1 MTRSG
6 LILALFLFFSTF
18 EASSSCATPIKS
30 KLVGSI
36 PIEGKVV
43 RLNLPHEG
51 RAFKIVWVGEDGREW
66 KREYSSRKG
75 EHWYETRDQAVWRGT
90 AKAIGITEFP
100 DILIKLAVPSLTD
113 EFEIFFYPQLWLGG
127 TVNLLYGYT
136 LFAWQW
142 KSFLFILFL
151 ISSGLVYLY
160 RKNVGIALFLGFV
173 IAWVGMD
180 LRSMYDHLMIVKNI
194 EDNRHVNLIKHV
206 REGAKTAS
214 NQFDAGTWTYKG
226 LGSPTN
232 MLIKYY
238 LADHRYIPFQP
249 DSQADFIVTKEDRV
263 LVGCYKTRT
272 VF

>member
-6 LILALFLFFSTF
+6 LILPLVLSLSTC
-18 EASSSCATPIKS
+18 AVSAACATPIKS
-30 KLVGSI
+30 KIEGTI

-90 AKAIGITEFP
+90 AKAIGITKFP
-100 DILIKLAVPSLTD
+100 GIVIELGVPSLTD
-113 EFEIFFYPQLWLGG
+113 ELEIFFYPQLWLGS
-127 TVNLLYGYT
+127 TVNLLYSYT
-136 LFAWQW
+136 FMAWQW

-160 RKNVGIALFLGFV
+160 RKTVGIALFAGFV

-194 EDNRHVNLIKHV
+194 EDNRHLNLIKHV
-206 REGAKTAS
+206 KEGTKTAS
-214 NQFDAGTWTYKG
+214 DQFESGTWTYKELG
-226 LGSPTN
+226 LPTN
-232 MLIKYY
+232 VLIKYY

-249 DSQADFIVTKEDRV
+249 DPQADFIVTKEDRV
-263 LVGCYKTRT
+263 LVISKLE
-272 VF
+272 

>member
-6 LILALFLFFSTF
+6 LIFSLVLFFSTYPIPS
-18 EASSSCATPIKS
+18 ACATPIKS
-30 KLVGSI
+30 KIEGTI

-43 RLNLPHEG
+43 RLNLPQEG
-51 RAFKIVWVGEDGREW
+51 RPFKIVWIGEDGREW

-75 EHWYETRDQAVWRGT
+75 KHWYETRDQVVWSGT
-90 AKAIGITEFP
+90 AKAIGITKFP
-100 DILIKLAVPSLTD
+100 NIVIELEVPSLTD
-113 EFEIFFYPQLWLGG
+113 EFEIFFYPHLWLGS

-136 LFAWQW
+136 FMAWRW

-151 ISSGLVYLY
+151 ISSVLVYLCK
-160 RKNVGIALFLGFV
+160 KNVGISLFAGFL

-194 EDNRHVNLIKHV
+194 EDNRHVNLIEQV
-206 REGAKTAS
+206 RDGTTAAS
-214 NQFDAGTWTYKG
+214 NQIDTGSWTYRG

-238 LADHRYIPFQP
+238 LSDHRYVPFKP

-263 LVGCYKTRT
+263 LVISK
-272 VF
+272 VE